1 MNVKDPFD
9 VEIAFPFQYDLGNG
23 TSTLYRGMA
32 LRDYFA
38 AKALVGILTGGFAD
52 TIPHD
57 DPESGRQAAEFAYQY
72 ADAMLNA
79 RRSAQESASE

>member
-9 VEIAFPFQYDLGNG
+9 VEIAFPFQYDLGDG
-23 TSTLYRGMA
+23 TSSLYRGMT

-38 AKALVGILTGGFAD
+38 AKALVGILAGGFAY

-57 DPESGRQAAEFAYQY
+57 DAEGGRQAAELAYQY
-72 ADAMLNA
+72 SDALLMA
-79 RRSAQESASE
+79 RQSPQDSVK